1 MYVSD
6 VTCALVQRKHF
17 IFGYLF
23 IFNFMLE
30 FYDVTHELNKEI
42 LFIQLQDFNE
52 KRISC
57 QSFKFK
63 SLMKLDKP

>member
-1 MYVSD
+1 
-6 VTCALVQRKHF
+6 
-17 IFGYLF
+17 
-23 IFNFMLE
+23 MLE

-42 LFIQLQDFNE
+42 FFIQLQDFNE

-57 QSFKFK
+57 QSFKFI